1 MLALVSVKDVDEAK
15 LCLNLV
21 DILDVKNPSEGS
33 LGASYIWT
41 IKEVAEMSKG
51 LVSATIGDLDKSGI
65 ASLAG
70 YAIAGVVDFVK
81 VGVLAE
87 GSKAEEI
94 VKAVVK
100 AVNGRSKVIAVGYA
114 DYDEVNVISPFELVD
129 VAVRCHADGVMVDTA
144 LKKKSS
150 FEIFSYEELREFV
163 ENARSKGLMTALA
176 GGLKWK
182 HIKAVKEIKPDVVGV
197 RGLVCNGNRSGQ
209 LDVSLVKRFVDH
221 LKTPRP
227 NKSERN

>member
-1 MLALVSVKDVDEAK
+1 MLALVSVKDPSEAK
-15 LCLNLV
+15 LCLNIV
-21 DILDVKNPSEGS
+21 DVLDVKNPAEGS

-41 IKEVAEMSKG
+41 IKEIAEMAKG
-51 LVSATIGDLDKSGI
+51 NTLVSATIGDLDKSGL

-87 GSKAEEI
+87 GQKAEEI

-114 DYDEVNVISPFELVD
+114 DYEEVNAISPFELVD
-129 VAVRCHADGVMVDTA
+129 VAVRCKADGVMVDTA

-150 FEIFSYEELREFV
+150 FEILSLEELREFV

-176 GGLKWK
+176 GGLKWE
-182 HIKAVKEIKPDVVGV
+182 HLKAVREIQPDVVGV
-197 RGLVCNGNRSGQ
+197 RGLVCNGGRDSSIDIN
-209 LDVSLVKRFVDH
+209 LVKRFVEVI
-221 LKTPRP
+221 KK
-227 NKSERN
+227 N

>member
-1 MLALVSVKDVDEAK
+1 MLALVSVKDPNEAK
-15 LCLNLV
+15 LCLNIV
-21 DILDVKNPSEGS
+21 DVLDVKNPAEGS

-41 IKEVAEMSKG
+41 IKEIAEMAKG
-51 LVSATIGDLDKSGI
+51 NTLVSATIGDLDKSGL

-87 GSKAEEI
+87 GQKAEEI

-114 DYDEVNVISPFELVD
+114 DYEEVNAISPFELVD
-129 VAVRCHADGVMVDTA
+129 IAIRCKADGVMVDTA

-150 FEIFSYEELREFV
+150 FEIFSLEELREFV
-163 ENARSKGLMTALA
+163 ENARSKGCFSRRTQV
-176 GGLKWK
+176 GTLKS
-182 HIKAVKEIKPDVVGV
+182 
-197 RGLVCNGNRSGQ
+197 C
-209 LDVSLVKRFVDH
+209 
-221 LKTPRP
+221 
-227 NKSERN
+227 

>member
-1 MLALVSVKDVDEAK
+1 MLALVSVKDTNEAK
-15 LCLNLV
+15 LCLNIV
-21 DILDVKNPSEGS
+21 DVLDVKNPAEGS

-41 IKEVAEMSKG
+41 IKEIAEMAKG
-51 LVSATIGDLDKSGI
+51 KTLVSATIGDLDKSGI

-81 VGVLAE
+81 VGVLAN
-87 GSKAEEI
+87 GQKAEEI

-114 DYDEVNVISPFELVD
+114 DYEEVNAISPFELVD
-129 VAVRCHADGVMVDTA
+129 IGVRCKADGVMVDTA

-150 FEIFSYEELREFV
+150 FEILSLEELREFV

-176 GGLKWK
+176 GGLKWE
-182 HIKAVKEIKPDVVGV
+182 HLKAVKEIKPDVVGV
-197 RGLVCNGNRSGQ
+197 RGLVCNGGRDSS
-209 LDVSLVKRFVDH
+209 LDIDLVKKFVEAV
-221 LKTPRP
+221 R
-227 NKSERN
+227 